1 MEKVKERRCCCSKSS
16 FHHKTQVQA
25 EGWKLLQQNFRT
37 FSNSIY
43 LFTWLFV
50 EQYYW
55 CFRLLW
61 LGEND
66 KYIPEECHVINLYCH
81 ITKENVFI
89 GPKIIVDCRHSG
101 NLEKELKLH
110 HHQNGSWNGR
120 MNHRIIE
127 GVGLE
132 RTLQPTQLQP
142 PAVGW
147 LPPTKSG
154 CPGPHPPWP
163 WAPPGMGLSGQQ
175 CQCLTS
181 SEKFPTDI

>member
-1 MEKVKERRCCCSKSS
+1 MEKFRERRCCCLKSS

-120 MNHRIIE
+120 MNHRR
-127 GVGLE
+127 GWVGKDLTAHPAPTSCCGLVTPHQI
-132 RTLQPTQLQP
+132 RLPRAASTLALGTSRDGTLWAAVPT
-142 PAVGW
+142 
-147 LPPTKSG
+147 
-154 CPGPHPPWP
+154 PH
-163 WAPPGMGLSGQQ
+163 QQ
-175 CQCLTS
+175 WKISHWHL
-181 SEKFPTDI
+181 I